1 MQYQINKN
9 NKKNKEYKYVNTSK
23 IARHVQHRSRK
34 PNKNEIL
41 TRSDKEL
48 WGKTKKKEDRTHG

>member
-9 NKKNKEYKYVNTSK
+9 NKEYKYVDTSK
-23 IARHVQHRSRK
+23 IARHIKHQSRK

-48 WGKTKKKEDRTHG
+48 

>member
-9 NKKNKEYKYVNTSK
+9 INKIKYKYVNTSK
-23 IARHVQHRSRK
+23 IAGHIQYQSRK

-41 TRSDKEL
+41 TRSDKEQ
-48 WGKTKKKEDRTHG
+48 